1 MIDGF
6 YVRKI
11 YLNHALELAKRYRR
25 VTSRSYVIGPAL
37 ARPTTNYTIDPS
49 SHKSVATVRLAAA
62 ISLDITV

>member
-11 YLNHALELAKRYRR
+11 YSDHARELAKRYRR
-25 VTSRSYVIGPAL
+25 VTSRSYVVGPAF
-37 ARPTTNYTIDPS
+37 ARPATKYTIDPS

-62 ISLDITV
+62 QTFDIKV